1 MLTISQGAAPW
12 LKHNLYEQ
20 CWVCNGNMNN
30 LLLGFLFSDHTN
42 FGDFYLFVC
51 KGQLKMYKV
60 LKCMCW
66 NIILPIRI
74 SVWLYPF
81 CCCDCCLLNL
91 SPCHRAE
98 LYHSLFLI
106 RVLFHP
112 QLPSPPLLHTL
123 ACCLLAFP
131 QHSNTFTPLLYHPLN
146 FSLSSHFTFH
156 LDIFKRFFL
165 TL

>member
-1 MLTISQGAAPW
+1 MLHLDLSITYMSSVEFVMKTWTICCWAFCSQTT
-12 LKHNLYEQ
+12 H
-20 CWVCNGNMNN
+20 
-30 LLLGFLFSDHTN
+30 

-91 SPCHRAE
+91 SPYHQVE

-112 QLPSPPLLHTL
+112 QLPSPPSHLNLLSIG
-123 ACCLLAFP
+123 FP
-131 QHSNTFTPLLYHPLN
+131 STFQYLHP
-146 FSLSSHFTFH
+146 SPVPPP
-156 LDIFKRFFL
+156 
-165 TL
+165 

>member
-1 MLTISQGAAPW
+1 MSSVEFVMKTWTICCWAFCSQTTQI
-12 LKHNLYEQ
+12 L
-20 CWVCNGNMNN
+20 VI
-30 LLLGFLFSDHTN
+30 FI
-42 FGDFYLFVC
+42 YLFV
-51 KGQLKMYKV
+51 KDSW
-60 LKCMCW
+60 KCTKFW
-66 NIILPIRI
+66 NACAEI
-74 SVWLYPF
+74 SFYPLEF
-81 CCCDCCLLNL
+81 LFGHIPFAVSCDCCLLNL
-91 SPCHRAE
+91 SPYHQVE

-123 ACCLLAFP
+123 AYCLLAFP